1 MLSAELVQAF
11 NIQHSAFSIVMEQ
24 QDVER
29 IARATLKEL
38 GLPAPDLAIHMDE
51 PGHWRIDIRG
61 NVNGPSTLKIRCGQ
75 GSTAQWVRTQIF
87 DQYNR

>member
-1 MLSAELVQAF
+1 
-11 NIQHSAFSIVMEQ
+11 MEQ

-38 GLPAPDLAIHMDE
+38 GLPVANLSVHLDA

-75 GSTAQWVRTQIF
+75 GSSAQWVREQIL
-87 DQYNR
+87 DQYTR

>member
-1 MLSAELVQAF
+1 
-11 NIQHSAFSIVMEQ
+11 MEQ

-38 GLPAPDLAIHMDE
+38 GLPGADLTIHLDS

-75 GSTAQWVRTQIF
+75 GSSPQWVRDQIL
-87 DQYNR
+87 DQCNR

>member
-1 MLSAELVQAF
+1 MQ
-11 NIQHSAFSIVMEQ
+11 Q

-38 GLPAPDLAIHMDE
+38 GLPAADLTIRQDA

-61 NVNGPSTLKIRCGQ
+61 NQNGPSTLKIRCGE